1 MAPRMENVPSQETS
15 EYWIYELRKQ
25 GKYPEPTVRNGKWL
39 IFVPVTNVDSVWG
52 NIKKATEEGRLGDS
66 AKVATARP
74 NPNAVDA
81 SKKVVCV
88 YTYDWT
94 DKEDVMRI
102 RAELRAL
109 GITSKIP
116 YKSDEDTD
124 KGKYRVAGH
133 TRISKYYE

>member
-1 MAPRMENVPSQETS
+1 MSPHMENVPSQENN
-15 EYWIYELRKQ
+15 EYWLYAVRKQ
-25 GKYPEPTVRNGKWL
+25 GKYPEPTARNGKWL
-39 IFVPVTNVDSVWG
+39 VFVPVKSVDGVWEK
-52 NIKKATEEGRLGDS
+52 IKKATEEGKLGDS

-74 NPNAVDA
+74 NPNAGD
-81 SKKVVCV
+81 SSRKVLCV

-102 RAELRAL
+102 RTELRAL
-109 GITSKIP
+109 GITWKIP

-124 KGKYRVAGH
+124 KGRYRVAGH

>member
-1 MAPRMENVPSQETS
+1 MFHPGKPANIGFMQSGNRGNTQSRPRETANV
-15 EYWIYELRKQ
+15 
-25 GKYPEPTVRNGKWL
+25 
-39 IFVPVTNVDSVWG
+39 FVPVKSVDGVWEKV
-52 NIKKATEEGRLGDS
+52 KKATEEGRLGDS

-74 NPNAVDA
+74 NPNAVDS

-102 RAELRAL
+102 RTELRAL
-109 GITSKIP
+109 GITWKIP